1 MLPSG
6 DTAHGT
12 SARTCVIDAALGSK
26 ETCETGQPMSD
37 EASVDEQPDA
47 SGADQVQDES
57 VPVGDDVPTKVGNP
71 IEGET
76 SEEETVQE
84 EEPRDPLE
92 EAVERAEKAE
102 KEIAYRDAEI
112 QNVRK
117 RLMAEK
123 ADAIQYGGMGLAR
136 RMLTVLGDV
145 DRALS
150 SIDDDDESPVA
161 QGLRLLR
168 NKMWRELE
176 ADGVVAIKA
185 KGEPFDPSKME
196 AITTIPA
203 SEQFQAGHVVDELEA
218 GYLYKSKVIS
228 VARVVVASD

>member
-1 MLPSG
+1 
-6 DTAHGT
+6 
-12 SARTCVIDAALGSK
+12 VIDASLGSK
-26 ETCETGQPMSD
+26 ETCVTDLTMPD
-37 EASVDEQPDA
+37 DAPDNEQPDA
-47 SGADQVQDES
+47 SGAAHAHDEAGPLEDDIPTQVA
-57 VPVGDDVPTKVGNP
+57 NP
-71 IEGET
+71 EENET
-76 SEEETVQE
+76 SEDDAAQ

-92 EAVERAEKAE
+92 EALERAEKAE

-218 GYLYKSKVIS
+218 GYLYKSKVIT